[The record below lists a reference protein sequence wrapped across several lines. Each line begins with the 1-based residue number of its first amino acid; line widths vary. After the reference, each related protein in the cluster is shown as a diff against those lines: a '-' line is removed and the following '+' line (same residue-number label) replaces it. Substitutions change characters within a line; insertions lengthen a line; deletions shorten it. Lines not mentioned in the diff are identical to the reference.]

1 MCSFGEQFGKHV
13 VGMEWSKE
21 IKICGGGWGV
31 RLDVRS
37 SCGDDIAFFCDC
49 AEVDLI
55 LLDRMSAWFRAI
67 LAGKRSMV

>member
-1 MCSFGEQFGKHV
+1 MV
-13 VGMEWSKE
+13 
-21 IKICGGGWGV
+21 GGWGV

-49 AEVDLI
+49 AEVDLV